1 MYTVYV
7 APIDLVPNRRAVMN
21 RRDFL
26 SKTGRG
32 ALGLT
37 FAQLLTPSA
46 LASDIQVIRELPASE
61 EKRCAWTVDDGTST
75 EAVKRYIRLT
85 AENDLRLTFFIYS
98 AMGSWLANKEEL
110 QPLVDTG
117 QIQLA
122 NHTAHHPA
130 LATLSS
136 SEIKKELLLAH
147 NFIEKHFGVDARPYY
162 RPPYGSVNK
171 KVIEA
176 AAEIGYT
183 KTIMWSGSFGD
194 ASNIR
199 APRILVHARESFYDR
214 SIILTHANNLT
225 SSTVFDNLLSIIQE
239 KNLATITVKDAF
251 N

>member
-1 MYTVYV
+1 
-7 APIDLVPNRRAVMN
+7 MN

-26 SKTGRG
+26 SGVAKSVTGIS
-32 ALGLT
+32 L
-37 FAQLLTPSA
+37 AQFTVTSA
-46 LASDIQVIRELPASE
+46 SASQFQVIRELPTSE
-61 EKRCAWTVDDGTST
+61 EKRIAWTVDDGTST
-75 EAVKRYIRLT
+75 EAVKRYIHL
-85 AENDLRLTFFIYS
+85 AADNDLRLTFFIYS
-98 AMGSWLANKEEL
+98 AMGSWLANKKEL
-110 QPLVDTG
+110 QPLVDNG

-136 SEIKKELLLAH
+136 SEIKRELTIAH
-147 NFIEKHFGVDARPYY
+147 NFIEKNFGVDARPYY

-199 APRILVHARESFYDR
+199 ASRILVHARESFYDH
-214 SIILTHANNLT
+214 SIVLTHANNLT
-225 SSTVFDNLLSIIQE
+225 SSTVFDKLVSIVQD
-239 KNLATITVKDAF
+239 KNLATITLKDAF
-251 N
+251 D